1 MKYFET
7 DQIKYFNNELFI
19 ENISLKKLADEYGT
33 PLYVYSR
40 NHFIKQF
47 IDFSNAFKNIRHK
60 IFYAIK
66 ANYNLSV
73 INTFIKLGAGVDVN
87 SEGELFRALKAG
99 ANPNNIILTGVGKT
113 KNEITVGLKKK
124 LLMIKAESEE
134 ELELINKIAFDSK
147 LIAPVA
153 LRINP
158 NVDAQ
163 THPYISTGLL
173 ENKFGIDTNDA
184 LSLYRRKNYYS
195 NIEFI
200 GIDMHVGS
208 QITSVEPFVESVQKM
223 IELYNQLKKEG
234 IVIKHLDVGGGIGV
248 KYKDENVSSI
258 SDFAE
263 ALLPLFQKLDCEIFF
278 EPGRFLTANGGILL
292 TEVLY
297 TKQNNN
303 KNFVIVDAAMNDL
316 LRPTLYKA
324 YHHIQPVIM
333 KNNETIKA
341 DLVGPV
347 CETGDYFAKN
357 RDINKV
363 ESGDLLAIM
372 SVGAYGMVM
381 SSNYNGRRRPPE
393 IIVDG
398 DEIHLTRSRESFEHL
413 LWDEKVI

>member
-7 DQIKYFNNELFI
+7 DQIKYINNELFI
-19 ENISLKKLADEYGT
+19 ENVSLKKLANEYGT

-60 IFYAIK
+60 IFYAMK
-66 ANYNLSV
+66 ANYNLNV
-73 INTFIKLGAGVDVN
+73 INTFIRLGAGVDVN

-134 ELELINKIAFDSK
+134 ELELINKIAFDLK

-173 ENKFGIDTNDA
+173 ENKFGIDTDDA

-200 GIDMHVGS
+200 GIDMHIGS

-234 IVIKHLDVGGGIGV
+234 ITIKHLDVGGGIGV

-292 TEVLY
+292 SEVLY

-303 KNFVIVDAAMNDL
+303 KNFIIVDAAMNDL
-316 LRPTLYKA
+316 LRPTLYQA
-324 YHHIQPVIM
+324 YHHIQPVMM
-333 KNNETIKA
+333 KNNEIIKA
-341 DLVGPV
+341 DVVGPV

-363 ESGDLLAIM
+363 ESGDILAIM

-398 DEIHLTRSRESFEHL
+398 DQIYLTRSRESFEHL